1 MSSLKQAWAT
11 MVTDFRATSNVC
23 SKIGL
28 QRLQSKIGLQL
39 KVTKV
44 TDYCII
50 TCVFLKQGYRPL

>member
-28 QRLQSKIGLQL
+28 QKLQSKIGLQRL
-39 KVTKV
+39 QRLQ
-44 TDYCII
+44 II
-50 TCVFLKQGYRPL
+50 VSLLVSF